1 MRISTIA
8 TAAALALAPATAMA
22 APLAGVET
30 RVLFGELPEGLTA
43 GLIGTASLV
52 PSDGLFVSFPVT
64 GGVLDGAATVVFH
77 DGSGVTLS
85 DGMATVGLSDFRI
98 ELGPE
103 LVFGNVSLNGD
114 PFAGNVPLFTGPF
127 LANLAD
133 LFLIDAPVV
142 PLLLT
147 AEAVGALN
155 TVFGTN
161 LPELAQIG
169 TVATNLAVVPEP
181 ATWGMLIVGFGAVG
195 FALRKRQTPAVA
207 TA

>member
-1 MRISTIA
+1 MVV
-8 TAAALALAPATAMA
+8 APAAVSA
-22 APLAGVET
+22 QALVGVET
-30 RVLFGELPEGLTA
+30 RVLFGQLPDGITP
-43 GLIGTASLV
+43 GLIGTASIV

-64 GGVLDGAATVVFH
+64 GGVLDGADTIVFH

-85 DGMATVGLSDFRI
+85 DGVSTVGLGDFRI

-103 LVFGNVSLNGD
+103 LVFGNVTLNGEA
-114 PFAGNVPLFTGPF
+114 FAGNVPLFTGPF

-155 TVFGTN
+155 AVFGTQ
-161 LPELAQIG
+161 LPEFAQIG
-169 TVATNLAVVPEP
+169 AVATNLAVVPEP
-181 ATWGMLIVGFGAVG
+181 ATWGLMILGFGAVG
-195 FALRKRQTPAVA
+195 FALRRRSEGVA
-207 TA
+207 RAAIA

>member
-1 MRISTIA
+1 MRISTLA
-8 TAAALALAPATAMA
+8 TAAAIALAPAVATA

-30 RVLFGELPEGLTA
+30 RVLFGELPAGLTA
-43 GLIGTASLV
+43 SLIGSASLV
-52 PSDGLFVSFPVT
+52 PSEGLFVSFPVT
-64 GGVLDGAATVVFH
+64 GGVLDGASTIVFH

-85 DGMATVGLSDFRI
+85 DGIATVGLSDFRI

-127 LANLAD
+127 LANLSD

-155 TVFGTN
+155 AVFGTE
-161 LPELAQIG
+161 LPALAQIG

-181 ATWGMLIVGFGAVG
+181 ATWGMMILGFGAVG
-195 FALRKRQTPAVA
+195 FALRRRKTVA
-207 TA
+207 RAIA

>member
-1 MRISTIA
+1 MRIASL
-8 TAAALALAPATAMA
+8 AAAMAVALAPVAAGA
-22 APLAGVET
+22 APLIGNET
-30 RVLFGELPEGLTA
+30 RVLFGELPAGLTA

-85 DGMATVGLSDFRI
+85 DGVSTVGLSDFRI

-114 PFAGNVPLFTGPF
+114 PFAADVALFTGPF
-127 LANLAD
+127 LANLGD

-147 AEAVGALN
+147 ADAVGALN
-155 TVFGTN
+155 AVFGAN
-161 LPELAQIG
+161 LPPLAQIG
-169 TVATNLAVVPEP
+169 TVATDLAVVPEP
-181 ATWGMLIVGFGAVG
+181 ASWGLMILGFGAVG
-195 FALRKRQTPAVA
+195 FALRRRDRMALA